1 MEATTLGVK
10 SFEGQGEGD
19 FPAHLHI
26 PVLVRA
32 RNDDTLERMEDLK
45 GLLRETVRSSS
56 GSFAFRA
63 AIAASDPSASVFN
76 SFQWAADGSLDI
88 AGVRLAPGSFD
99 EVVLVAA
106 GKAAGAMA
114 DAALDALLVA
124 ASGPRIRGVVVTKHG
139 HALPRSRADAQAGTV
154 DLVGVEA
161 GHPTPDA
168 AGLSAAERVLALARS
183 CGPRSLFLV
192 LLSGG
197 GSALLPLPAHGLTLA
212 DLQATNDALLACGAP
227 IDDVNCVRKH
237 ISRLSGGR
245 LAAAAADAGAVRIVT
260 LALSDVIGDRAD
272 VIASG
277 PTVPD
282 PTTFADALDVLAR
295 YNIARSLPPAVIAHL
310 AAGAGSAAEPAG
322 EREEE
327 TPKLPIPTAHFSL
340 VGGNASALEAVADVL
355 SAASFTPYV
364 LTSSLQGEAKEAGKA
379 IAALVHGSLQAKLGR
394 EPFRLPAA
402 LLFGGETTV
411 SLGPQPPGKGGRNM
425 ELALSAA
432 VALKA
437 LMPPPQEGAAR
448 PVTWAVMAFGTD
460 GTDGPTDAAGAIVN
474 PRTVEAGLR
483 LGMDARDFLAR
494 HDAYSFFAGLGAGEM
509 GDGDGGPGGLLI
521 TGPTGTNVGD
531 VTIVVVAE
539 GNSIKGF

>member
-1 MEATTLGVK
+1 LKGRRA
-10 SFEGQGEGD
+10 

-26 PVLVRA
+26 HLRFSCEHATTTPS
-32 RNDDTLERMEDLK
+32 RMEDLK

-124 ASGPRIRGVVVTKHG
+124 ASGPRIRGVIVTKHG

-295 YNIARSLPPAVIAHL
+295 YNIARSLPPAVVAHL
-310 AAGAGSAAEPAG
+310 AAGAGPAAEPAG
-322 EREEE
+322 GEREEDE

-340 VGGNASALEAVADVL
+340 VGGNASALEAVAEVL

-364 LTSSLQGEAKEAGKA
+364 LTSSLQGEAKEAGKT
-379 IAALVHGSLQAKLGR
+379 IAALVHGSLQAKPGR

-437 LMPPPQEGAAR
+437 LMLPPQEGAAR

-494 HDAYSFFAGLGAGEM
+494 HDAYSFFAGLGEGEM
-509 GDGDGGPGGLLI
+509 GDGGPGGLLI